1 MSADMEERRT
11 NRWPLFIGLMALL
24 GLLGGAVTESCPW
37 CVLPRRP
44 AQMGPHATLVR
55 GELIDAPRPEPVR
68 EELEDATVDSQDPIE
83 PRDPIEALDPIE
95 EKPEPAKKTDGL
107 YKSVTWEKL
116 AGWTYDYPSGE
127 LTPERLG
134 KRDPYPAGVRNLDGN
149 KVAITGFMIAVDV
162 EGEKVLTFY
171 LVRYPFGCCYGQPP
185 QMNEYVYVVMAK
197 DEHASYQMHA
207 AVTTYGTLKVA
218 EEVEKGA
225 LLSLFQMAGEDS
237 ALPVEVR

>member
-83 PRDPIEALDPIE
+83 PLDPIEALDPIE

-107 YKSVTWEKL
+107 YKSVTW
-116 AGWTYDYPSGE
+116 
-127 LTPERLG
+127 
-134 KRDPYPAGVRNLDGN
+134 DPW
-149 KVAITGFMIAVDV
+149 
-162 EGEKVLTFY
+162 
-171 LVRYPFGCCYGQPP
+171 P
-185 QMNEYVYVVMAK
+185 Q
-197 DEHASYQMHA
+197 
-207 AVTTYGTLKVA
+207 
-218 EEVEKGA
+218 
-225 LLSLFQMAGEDS
+225 
-237 ALPVEVR
+237 

>member
-11 NRWPLFIGLMALL
+11 SRWPLFIGLMALL

-44 AQMGPHATLVR
+44 AQMDPQSTLVR
-55 GELIDAPRPEPVR
+55 GDLIDAPPAPEIAEPPPEP
-68 EELEDATVDSQDPIE
+68 L
-83 PRDPIEALDPIE
+83 DPIEAKAEPVEE
-95 EKPEPAKKTDGL
+95 EKPPAKKADGV
-107 YKSVTWEKL
+107 YRSVTWEAL

-127 LTPERLG
+127 LTPERLA
-134 KRDPYPAGVRNLDGN
+134 KRDPYPAEIRKLDVQ
-149 KVAITGFMIAVDV
+149 KVAITGFMIPVDV
-162 EGEKVLTFY
+162 EGKKVLTFY

-197 DEHASYQMHA
+197 DKHASYQMHA
-207 AVTTYGTLKVA
+207 AVTVYGTLEVA

-225 LLSLFQMAGEDS
+225 LLSLYQMAGEDS
-237 ALPVEVR
+237 TLPVEVR